1 MVVNATFVANHLL
14 VEDEAY
20 VGMLADKVNAN
31 EPMQSIRDSLIEYVK
46 NNYWF
51 KPLAGA
57 YPAFLTFKGFTMTRE
72 QLTNLYMVWVND
84 FLTIGGF
91 ADYFGLTDNEAEML
105 LAVARS
111 AYENPHPEA

>member
-46 NNYWF
+46 NNY
-51 KPLAGA
+51 
-57 YPAFLTFKGFTMTRE
+57 
-72 QLTNLYMVWVND
+72 
-84 FLTIGGF
+84 
-91 ADYFGLTDNEAEML
+91 
-105 LAVARS
+105 
-111 AYENPHPEA
+111 

>member
-1 MVVNATFVANHLL
+1 MSHFSKPTNS
-14 VEDEAY
+14 
-20 VGMLADKVNAN
+20 K
-31 EPMQSIRDSLIEYVK
+31 S
-46 NNYWF
+46 
-51 KPLAGA
+51 KPLAPSGA
-57 YPAFLTFKGFTMTRE
+57 VKPKRKRQMTRE

-91 ADYFGLTDNEAEML
+91 ADHFGLTDSEAEML